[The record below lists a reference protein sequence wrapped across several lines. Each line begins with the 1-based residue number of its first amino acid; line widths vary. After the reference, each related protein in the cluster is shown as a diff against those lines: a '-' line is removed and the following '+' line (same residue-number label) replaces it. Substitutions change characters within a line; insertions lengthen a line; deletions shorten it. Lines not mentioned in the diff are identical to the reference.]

1 LRYTAEYRGGD
12 NNDLPW
18 EWCVIDATIGTTGA
32 DIFFNLTQKQAKEKA
47 ISLENEYNNYEVFKD
62 AAGCILEVGDNVIN
76 ASQYFRGSH
85 KILKLNSKTIRV
97 KGLNESYEYNTYPSN
112 LVKTFNQTKEN

>member
-1 LRYTAEYRGGD
+1 LI
-12 NNDLPW
+12 N
-18 EWCVIDATIGTTGA
+18 
-32 DIFFNLTQKQAKEKA
+32 K
-47 ISLENEYNNYEVFKD
+47 VFKD
-62 AAGCILEVGDNVIN
+62 AAGCNLKVGDIVVN

-97 KGLNESYEYNTYPSN
+97 RGLNESYEYNTYSSN